1 MKEKVKKYWLS
12 FLIPILIMIVALVS
26 YQCFI
31 FQDTS
36 ILLIDMKGQYISLF
50 AYFKDVLVGYQS
62 LFYSFSKGLG
72 GNMFGTFAYY
82 LASPLNLLVVF
93 FSKVNLEAFIITIL
107 LLKIGLSGLTM
118 NIFLNN
124 VNDKAHK
131 INLLLSICYA
141 LNSFII
147 NYFYNIIWLDALYLL
162 PLVALG
168 LNNIIKDKKTTLYIV
183 SLALALCINYYMGY
197 MLCIFSVLFF
207 IYQLVVNY
215 SMKKDKQMIKKVI
228 CKFFISSLLAGI
240 CSAVILAPTF
250 LELQETPRSFGS
262 LTSSFSSRWLS
273 ILDVSNR
280 LFLGSNSSEKFLSS
294 NNVNIYCG
302 FIVLILIYVYFF
314 NNKVSKKE
322 KISTGILILFFI
334 LSIICPYLNYIWHG
348 LNFPQGFA
356 NRFSFI
362 FMFFLI
368 FIASKSF
375 SKFNM
380 NLKKEHYYIM
390 IIIYLINSLVA
401 YFCNDISNNLFKI
414 YVSCAVFIIN
424 VILVFV
430 LFSDKYKYASNKIF
444 VILFLVVCA
453 ELFFNISLS
462 FYKGFTEEKQE
473 YKDFYNIYLEK
484 IKNNEDDSNFYR
496 IEKDYNFSQIDSF
509 IGNYSGVTAFLS
521 TNHSNIQDFTNVVGI
536 STKSNSYSYNVNG
549 TQFMDDI
556 LGIKTIVSAN
566 SELKNYRKV
575 DTFKFST
582 FSGFLYNLTKTD
594 VNIYSNDDSL
604 SLGYMVSPKIKNV
617 EDEIINNNF
626 YTQLYYQN
634 SIFKSMLDTDQ
645 DMLQKVDYE
654 IDENGNYIIEGK
666 KDKTYY
672 IEYRKGA
679 SNDCNST
686 VSINDRYVYDGS
698 KLTNSV
704 IGYKALDDE
713 KITYSFSYSGKCDDK
728 LYYSN
733 IWFYEQQDEVLEEG
747 IKILSE
753 QQLKIEKNI
762 GSSIIGNISVK
773 EDSTLFLT
781 IPYDKGW
788 HIYVDGKET
797 QYETILNS
805 FIGLDLKKGNHKIEL
820 KYEVPGLKLGG
831 FISGIGII
839 IALIYCKFS
848 QEKVK
853 TKIKKV
859 T

>member
-1 MKEKVKKYWLS
+1 MKEKIKKYWLS
-12 FLIPILIMIVALVS
+12 FLIPVLIMIVALVS

-36 ILLIDMKGQYISLF
+36 ILLTDMKGQYISLF
-50 AYFKDVLVGYQS
+50 AYFKDVLMGYQS

-82 LASPLNLLVVF
+82 LASPLNLLILF
-93 FSKVNLEAFIITIL
+93 FSKANLEAFIIIIL

-118 NIFLNN
+118 NIFLND
-124 VNDKAHK
+124 VNEKNQK
-131 INLLLSICYA
+131 MNLLLSICYA

-168 LNNIIKDKKTTLYIV
+168 LNNIIKDKKPTLYIV
-183 SLALALCINYYMGY
+183 SLALSLCINYYMGY

-215 SMKKDKQMIKKVI
+215 SIKKDKQMIKRAI
-228 CKFFISSLLAGI
+228 YKFFISSLLAGI
-240 CSAVILAPTF
+240 CSAIILIPTF

-273 ILDVSNR
+273 ILDISNR
-280 LFLGSNSSEKFLSS
+280 IFLGSNSSEKFLLS
-294 NNVNIYCG
+294 NNINIYCG
-302 FIVLILIYVYFF
+302 FIVVILVYLYFF
-314 NNKVSKKE
+314 NNKTSKKD
-322 KISTGILILFFI
+322 KISTGILVLFFI
-334 LSIICPYLNYIWHG
+334 LSAICPYLNYIWHG

-356 NRFSFI
+356 NRFTFI

-375 SKFNM
+375 SQLDI
-380 NLKKEHYYIM
+380 NLKKEHYYIVV
-390 IIIYLINSLVA
+390 IIYLINGMIT
-401 YFCNDISNNLFKI
+401 YFCNDTSNNLFKI

-424 VILVFV
+424 VILISI
-430 LFSDKYKYASNKIF
+430 LFSDKYEYAKNKIF
-444 VILFLVVCA
+444 MILFLVVCA

-462 FYKGFTEEKQE
+462 FYKGFTGEKEE

-484 IKNNEDDSNFYR
+484 IKKNEDNSNFYR

-536 STKSNSYSYNVNG
+536 ATKNNSYSYDVSG
-549 TQFMDDI
+549 TEFMDDI
-556 LGIKTIVSAN
+556 LGIKTIVSTN

-582 FSGFLYNLTKTD
+582 FSGLLYNLTKTD
-594 VNIYSNDDSL
+594 VNIYSNEDSL
-604 SLGYMVSPKIKNV
+604 SLGYMISPKVKNV
-617 EDEIINNNF
+617 EDEIIQSNF

-634 SIFKSMLDTDQ
+634 FIFKSMLNTDK
-645 DMLQKVDYE
+645 DMLVKVDYE
-654 IDENGNYIIEGK
+654 IDDNGNYVIDGK

-679 SNDCNST
+679 SNDCNSFVT
-686 VSINDRYVYDGS
+686 INDKYVHDGS
-698 KLTNSV
+698 KLANSV
-704 IGYKALDDE
+704 ISYKALEDE

-733 IWFYEQQDEVLEEG
+733 IWIYEQQDDVLEDG
-747 IKILSE
+747 IKTLSE
-753 QQLKIEKNI
+753 QQLQVEKNTGPNI
-762 GSSIIGNISVK
+762 VGSISVK

-788 HIYVDGKET
+788 HVYVDGKEI
-797 QYETILNS
+797 QYEIILNS
-805 FIGLDLKKGNHKIEL
+805 FMGLDLKKGNHKIEL
-820 KYEVPGLKLGG
+820 KYEVPGLQCGAI
-831 FISGIGII
+831 ISGIGIV
-839 IALIYCKFS
+839 IASIYCKFS
-848 QEKVK
+848 KEKVK
-853 TKIKKV
+853 T
-859 T
+859 